1 MKTIFYWAPF
11 NSKIGTVNSVLNSI
25 KSIIKF
31 SNKTVNPYLIDA
43 TFEWSK
49 YEEQYDLIYLRK
61 SKKDFRKLRN
71 KGFFWSRLFFLRIFF
86 SCFLPLKKILKTKKP
101 DFLIVHLITSL
112 PIILFFLFKFETKL
126 ILRISGEPKLNLLR
140 KFLWKKI
147 SRKIH
152 AVTCPSKETKNLLIE
167 SNIFDPEK
175 IHVLYDP
182 IIDISKLKKKKDK
195 IEKFFYGEKYFLSV
209 GRLTNQ
215 KNFSFLISCFKDL
228 VELYPD
234 YKLVIIGEGEEKIKL
249 KKKISKLNLKDQVFL
264 EGFKSNVFPYMKN
277 SVGLILTS
285 IYENPGHVLIEAAAC
300 DCSIISSDCP
310 TGPAEFLNYGKAG
323 YIFEVN
329 NKNDFIK
336 NVKNFLNESESE
348 KKMRKKYLK
357 KETLKYTLFRH
368 YNALK
373 NII

>member
-249 KKKISKLNLKDQVFL
+249 KKKN
-264 EGFKSNVFPYMKN
+264 
-277 SVGLILTS
+277 
-285 IYENPGHVLIEAAAC
+285 
-300 DCSIISSDCP
+300 
-310 TGPAEFLNYGKAG
+310 
-323 YIFEVN
+323 
-329 NKNDFIK
+329 IK
-336 NVKNFLNESESE
+336 IKP
-348 KKMRKKYLK
+348 
-357 KETLKYTLFRH
+357 
-368 YNALK
+368 
-373 NII
+373 